1 MHKVKIAVTINAP
14 IYKIIGNIIIAK
26 IIPNAIENDKVNASI
41 SYIIKK
47 RRMKDIR

>member
-1 MHKVKIAVTINAP
+1 MHKVKIPVTINAP

-26 IIPNAIENDKVNASI
+26 MIPNAIEKDNVNASI
-41 SYIIKK
+41 FYIIKK